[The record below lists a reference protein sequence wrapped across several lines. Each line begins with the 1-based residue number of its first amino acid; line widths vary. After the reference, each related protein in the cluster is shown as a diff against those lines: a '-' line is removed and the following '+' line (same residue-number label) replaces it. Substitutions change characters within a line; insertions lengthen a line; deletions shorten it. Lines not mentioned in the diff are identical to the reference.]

1 MRSRA
6 LGAFIRPVA
15 VVVLVMV
22 TFVLGNAL
30 FRQWEATAATALL
43 HLFDLVPEHRLQVIP
58 GTSSIAV
65 FPTAVGPFVA
75 VLLPSC
81 SSLAS
86 LLAIGFLAGFV
97 PRGRPGRRITALGC
111 ALVCVLVGNVLRIA
125 ASIGVGLIYGT
136 PSLVLFHDLAG
147 SMFAFAYTLGGY
159 LLMLFLLLPAGTASA
174 AATAPTRPAGAPTP
188 AHRTTHSIRTSTAA
202 HRAGGRR
209 KEHRVPV

>member
-6 LGAFIRPVA
+6 VGAFVQPIA

-22 TFVLGNAL
+22 AFVLGNAR
-30 FRQWEATAATALL
+30 FREFEATAATALL
-43 HLFDLVPEHRLQVIP
+43 HLFEIVPAHRLQVIP

-65 FPTAVGPFVA
+65 FPMAVGPFVA

-97 PRGRPGRRITALGC
+97 PRGQPGRRIAALGC
-111 ALVCVLVGNVLRIA
+111 ALICVLVGNVLRIA

-136 PSLVLFHDLAG
+136 PSLILFHDLAG
-147 SMFAFAYTLGGY
+147 SAFAFAYTLGGY
-159 LLMLFLLLPAGTASA
+159 LLMLFLLLPAGPA
-174 AATAPTRPAGAPTP
+174 AAAPSAPAGAPNPSHLT
-188 AHRTTHSIRTSTAA
+188 AHPVRASTAA
-202 HRAGGRR
+202 HRAGGTRR
-209 KEHRVPV
+209 KHHVPV